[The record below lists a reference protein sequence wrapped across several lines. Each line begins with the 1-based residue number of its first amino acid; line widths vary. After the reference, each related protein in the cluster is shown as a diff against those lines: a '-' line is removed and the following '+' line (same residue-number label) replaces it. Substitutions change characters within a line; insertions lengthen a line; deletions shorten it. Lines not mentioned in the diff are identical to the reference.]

1 MVGEGDV
8 THRENEVIVQSFI
21 SDKTNNPFVLTL
33 RQVPCV
39 EVLNPFVPIYHSPN
53 LDKALL
59 DHEIE
64 DAEQIHHGEDGE
76 EEEEG

>member
-1 MVGEGDV
+1 M
-8 THRENEVIVQSFI
+8 
-21 SDKTNNPFVLTL
+21 LTL

-76 EEEEG
+76 EEEEGWGLDVTLSEDDKDQNVAEDTECADARK